1 MARGGVRLRPHS
13 TCCLPHAPKNKNKW
27 IFCQPPS
34 QNFGCHFSNAFY
46 ASYSWHA
53 PLLRTVPAL
62 QLVVVPV
69 LVTVAVLIVVAA
81 SPGCC

>member
-1 MARGGVRLRPHS
+1 MDFLSASFTKLWLPLFERVLRLLLLAR
-13 TCCLPHAPKNKNKW
+13 
-27 IFCQPPS
+27 PP
-34 QNFGCHFSNAFY
+34 
-46 ASYSWHA
+46 
-53 PLLRTVPAL
+53 PTRTVPAL